1 MDERDRLAERFDEQ
15 RGRLSA
21 VAYRML
27 GSAGEAEDAV
37 QEAWLRLARTE
48 PAEVDNLPAWLRTV
62 VTRICL
68 DMLRSR
74 AARREELT
82 GELADGFTF
91 SSGPAS
97 GRGFASRGG
106 FTPSGGLT
114 PSGGFASG
122 GAPEE
127 QALLADAV
135 SRALLVVLD
144 TLEPDERI
152 AFVLHDMFGVPFGQI
167 APIVERT
174 PATTKKLAS
183 RARQKVR
190 GTPAVPAAQLARQ
203 RRVVSAF
210 LAAAREGDLAGVL
223 NVLAPDVVRRADAAA
238 LPPGA
243 AAVVRG
249 PRAVAEG
256 TLRLAARARLAEL
269 ALVDGEVGA
278 VVVTRGRLWIALAF
292 TVEDGKIAEYD
303 VISDPARLRRL
314 SLAILDGT

>member
-1 MDERDRLAERFDEQ
+1 VDERDMLAERFDEQ
-15 RGRLSA
+15 RGQLSA

-48 PAEVDNLPAWLRTV
+48 LAEVDNLAAWLRTV

-91 SSGPAS
+91 SSGSAS
-97 GRGFASRGG
+97 GSRFAS
-106 FTPSGGLT
+106 
-114 PSGGFASG
+114 SGGFASS

-249 PRAVAEG
+249 AQAVAEG
-256 TLRLAARARLAEL
+256 TVLLAARSRLAEL
-269 ALVDGEVGA
+269 ALVNGEVG
-278 VVVTRGRLWIALAF
+278 VIVVTGGRLRIAITF
-292 TVEDGKIAEYD
+292 TVEDGRIAEYD
-303 VISDPARLRRL
+303 VIADPARLRRL
-314 SLAILDGT
+314 SLAILG

>member
-1 MDERDRLAERFDEQ
+1 VDERDRLAERFDEQ
-15 RGRLSA
+15 RGKLSA

-48 PAEVDNLPAWLRTV
+48 LAEVDNLPAWLRTV

-91 SSGPAS
+91 SSGSAPGRGSAS
-97 GRGFASRGG
+97 GNG
-106 FTPSGGLT
+106 FTPG
-114 PSGGFASG
+114 GGFASG

-210 LAAAREGDLAGVL
+210 LAAAREGDLAAVL

-249 PRAVAEG
+249 AQAVAEG
-256 TLRLAARARLAEL
+256 TVLLAARSRLAEL
-269 ALVDGEVGA
+269 ALVNGEVG
-278 VVVTRGRLWIALAF
+278 VIVVTGGRLRIAITF

-303 VISDPARLRRL
+303 VIADPARLRRL
-314 SLAILDGT
+314 SLAILG